1 MKKIIFALLLAF
13 GAGTIQA
20 ADIASVSEDAGLQT
34 VRKNVNTG
42 KRKKT
47 KPATKKFE
55 GNHMLSLQWI
65 SWKKFGKAVIT
76 KGSGDGV
83 YNISGRQGTDCC
95 DEYQGRD
102 NDDYLSIEG
111 TLRKIDDKHLIF
123 NGTITTRIYHIN
135 GGNECVREGEFH
147 FEATDGRKYWRLQ
160 DMENPCDHCVDYVD
174 IYF

>member
-20 ADIASVSEDAGLQT
+20 ANITSTSENAHVQSVQKKKKT
-34 VRKNVNTG
+34 V
-42 KRKKT
+42 KRKTTKT
-47 KPATKKFE
+47 AADKFV

-76 KGSGDGV
+76 KGSEEGV
-83 YNISGRQGTDCC
+83 YNIIGRQGTDCC
-95 DEYQGRD
+95 DEYKGRE
-102 NDDYLSIEG
+102 NGDYLSIEG

-123 NGTITTRIYHIN
+123 NGTITTRIYHIE

-147 FEATDGRKYWRLQ
+147 FEATDGRKYWRMQ
-160 DMENPCDHCVDYVD
+160 EMENPCDHCVDYVD